1 MDMQNVSTI
10 NEKSIAWSNRAGIM
24 LKGHGNKEDDPS
36 IIMNV
41 QATESCW
48 II

>member
-1 MDMQNVSTI
+1 MDMQNISTI
-10 NEKSIAWSNRAGIM
+10 NEKSIAWSNGAGIM
-24 LKGHGNKEDDPS
+24 LKGHGNREDDPS

-41 QATESCW
+41 QATESGW